1 VSGRGL
7 TRTIPLW
14 PRTLFGRIALI
25 LFGGLAAAHVLTFG
39 LLLFDRAQAVS
50 AMMVAYL
57 ARDMASSIAILDRV
71 PAGERETWLPRI
83 DRKNYHY
90 RLGLPPADAL
100 PAPAAAQRVAATIA
114 RELGPGTPVRALTTR
129 DATDPLAFQLALKL
143 GDGTPL
149 TLQLDPPDTA
159 VSSWVLGAL
168 ALQLAI
174 LGLFSWIAVR
184 IATQPLARLA
194 DAANQLRPNAP
205 GPLLPETGPQEVIGA
220 ASAFNAMQR
229 RIADHIAERVHILAA
244 ISHDL
249 QSPITRMRLRTD
261 LLDDSALRQKLQ
273 NDLTAMQRL
282 IEQGIDL
289 ARSAAPTPEAM
300 APTDVQALLE
310 SLVYDYADC
319 GRQVSLC
326 GHINGP
332 VVTAPYALRRIVT
345 NLTDNALKFGENVE
359 IFVERDVRNQL
370 SIVVR
375 DRGPGIPEA
384 ELEAVLAPFYRVEVS
399 RSRETG
405 GAGLG
410 LAIASQLAIALNG
423 ELCLTNRDGG
433 GLAARVALPA

>member
-1 VSGRGL
+1 MSERGQ
-7 TRTIPLW
+7 TGSIALW

-39 LLLFDRAQAVS
+39 LLLYDRAQAVS

-57 ARDMASSIAILDRV
+57 ARDIASSIAILDRL
-71 PAGERETWLPRI
+71 PADERETWLPRI

-100 PAPAAAQRVAATIA
+100 SASAAAQRVAANIA
-114 RELGPGTPVRALTTR
+114 RELGPGTPLTALTTP
-129 DATDPLAFQLALKL
+129 DATDPLDFELALKL
-143 GDGTPL
+143 TDGTPL
-149 TLQLDPPDTA
+149 TLHVSAPDTR

-174 LGLFSWIAVR
+174 LGLFTWIAVR

-205 GPLLPETGPQEVIGA
+205 GPLLPETGPQEVRGA

-229 RIADHIAERVHILAA
+229 RIADHIAERVRILAA

-249 QSPITRMRLRTD
+249 QSPITRMRLRAD
-261 LLDDSALRQKLQ
+261 LLDDLTLRQKLQ
-273 NDLTAMQRL
+273 NDLTAMQTL

-326 GHINGP
+326 GRINGP
-332 VVTAPYALRRIVT
+332 VVTAPHALRRIVT
-345 NLTDNALKFGENVE
+345 NLTDNALKFGEDVE
-359 IFVERDVRNQL
+359 ILVERDVRDHV
-370 SIVVR
+370 SIVVK

-384 ELEAVLAPFYRVEVS
+384 ELEAVIAPFYRVEAS

-410 LAIASQLAIALNG
+410 LTIASQLAIALNG
-423 ELCLTNRDGG
+423 ELCLTNRNGG
-433 GLAARVALPA
+433 GLAARVTLPA